1 MRLELPKLLKAG
13 PLSPAW
19 GGCGFVR
26 GQLGWNPSSLSPAC
40 PCVQLY
46 NIAATSRS
54 FRDYKV
60 QFVPFHTDLGY
71 RHKYIYRSP
80 ELPRILR

>member
-1 MRLELPKLLKAG
+1 MPEGAAGLAGGAGLEQPK
-13 PLSPAW
+13 
-19 GGCGFVR
+19 
-26 GQLGWNPSSLSPAC
+26 SLTCFPW
-40 PCVQLY
+40 VQLY